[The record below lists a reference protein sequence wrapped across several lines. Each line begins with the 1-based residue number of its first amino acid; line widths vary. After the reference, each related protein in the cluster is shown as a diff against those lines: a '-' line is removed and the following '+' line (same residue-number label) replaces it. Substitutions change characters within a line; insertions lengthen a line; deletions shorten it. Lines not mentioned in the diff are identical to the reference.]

1 MAKKMRPLDENG
13 FPRFGFIDKFAYA
26 AGDFGCNMSFALASF
41 LALFYTQY
49 IGMSASLFALLLVI
63 LKIWDAINDPII
75 GGVMD
80 GSQKKFKRG
89 KFKTFIFAGS
99 FGLIISAALCYIPI
113 PNAALWIKIIV
124 CMLGYMAWDFFYTVV
139 NVPYG
144 SMVSVITAEA
154 GERAQLSAWRT
165 AGAFVAG
172 MGIAVVLPVMIF
184 DNNDNL
190 LGGKMFPIALV
201 MGVIAFFAFQVLL
214 RGTTE
219 RVRTEDLTAEDRQK
233 EKAQFN
239 YFKTIGN
246 FLKNRGAMGVTLAI
260 VAFFLGSYGTQT
272 AVTVMFQSYFHN
284 ASISGLVM
292 LIGYVPMFFVMP
304 FIARIVRKWGKKEA
318 SQVSMLLPV
327 LAAILMLVLPITGDT
342 QGMILYL
349 VLTMISGLGMAIF
362 MVTGFAM
369 VADAIDYNEW
379 KTGKREEGTIYAIH
393 SFFRKIAQGIGPSI
407 GLLLM
412 QALGYV
418 GTLGANQALQTASNL
433 RYLVAGMALF
443 GAVAAW
449 VCIRFVYNIDKTTLN
464 RMQAELGRSHVGS
477 LVSSASD

>member
-1 MAKKMRPLDENG
+1 MAKKVRPLDEND
-13 FPRFGFIDKFAYA
+13 FPKFGFIDKFAYA
-26 AGDFGCNMSFALASF
+26 AGDFGCNMSFALASY

-80 GSQKKFKRG
+80 SSKKKYKRG
-89 KFKTFIFAGS
+89 KFKTYIYFGS

-113 PNAALWIKIIV
+113 PNAALWLKIVV
-124 CMLGYMAWDFFYTVV
+124 CMLGYMTWDMFYTVV

-172 MGIAVVLPVMIF
+172 IGIAVVLPLLIF
-184 DNNDNL
+184 DTNNNL
-190 LGGKMFPIALV
+190 LGAKMFPIALV
-201 MGVIAFFAFQVLL
+201 MGVIAFFAFQILL

-219 RVRTEDLTAEDRQK
+219 RVRTEDLSAEDK
-233 EKAQFN
+233 ESVSEQFN
-239 YFKTIGN
+239 YWKAIGN
-246 FLKNRGAMGVTLAI
+246 FVKNRGAMGVTLAI
-260 VAFFLGSYGTQT
+260 VAFFLGSYGAQT

-284 ASISGLVM
+284 ASISGIVM
-292 LIGYVPMFFVMP
+292 MIAYLPMFAFMP
-304 FIARIVRKWGKKEA
+304 FIAKIVRKWGKKEA
-318 SQVSMLLPV
+318 AQVGMLLPILTSV
-327 LAAILMLVLPITGDT
+327 LMLILPITGDT
-342 QGMILYL
+342 RGMLIYL
-349 VLTMISGLGMAIF
+349 VLLMFSGLGSAVFSI
-362 MVTGFAM
+362 TGYAM

-379 KTGKREEGTIYAIH
+379 KTGKREEGTVYAIH

-418 GTLGANQALQTASNL
+418 GTLGANQSVQTASNM

-443 GAVAAW
+443 SAIAAW
-449 VCIRFVYNIDKTTLN
+449 ACIRFLFNIDK
-464 RMQAELGRSHVGS
+464 RMLDEMEADLGH
-477 LVSSASD
+477 LKPKALTQ